1 MDSRYA
7 AWAAKWRVPLGFAMG
22 VAFVILSQP
31 TLPFLMTGGGI
42 ALLGLL
48 LRALAAGFLE
58 KGRALATAGPYR
70 FTRNPLYLGSFFMGV
85 GFALAAGSWPLGLA
99 FLVFFLLVYWPVMRR
114 EEDFLRRQFGD
125 EFARYAA
132 STPLFFPTF
141 VAAFKVGQS
150 FVPEE
155 KFRWERYKKNH
166 EYEAALGY
174 LVGLV
179 FLAVKL
185 QLR

>member
-31 TLPFLMTGGGI
+31 TLLFLVTGGGI

-48 LRALAAGFLE
+48 LRALAAGYLE
-58 KGRALATAGPYR
+58 KGRALATRGPYR
-70 FTRNPLYLGSFFMGV
+70 YTRNPLYLGSFFMGV
-85 GFALAAGSWPLGLA
+85 GFALAAGSWPLGLG
-99 FLVFFLLVYWPVMRR
+99 FLIFFLLVYWPVMRR
-114 EEDFLRRQFGD
+114 EEDFLRRQFN
-125 EFARYAA
+125 EAYPRYAA

-141 VAAFKVGQS
+141 VAARKVRQS
-150 FVPEE
+150 LIPQE
-155 KFRWERYKKNH
+155 KFQWKRYRKNH

-174 LVGLV
+174 LAGLV